1 MGFPSHLESPGIEK
15 IREKLGHFV
24 DVPAMC
30 HPSCA
35 TIAVKEKNT
44 KKIVMFADA
53 VHIVIQNG
61 DGKESV

>member
-1 MGFPSHLESPGIEK
+1 
-15 IREKLGHFV
+15 
-24 DVPAMC
+24 MC

-35 TIAVKEKNT
+35 TIAVKEK
-44 KKIVMFADA
+44 KIQKIVTFADA

>member
-1 MGFPSHLESPGIEK
+1 
-15 IREKLGHFV
+15 
-24 DVPAMC
+24 MC
-30 HPSCA
+30 HQSCA

-53 VHIVIQNG
+53 VHIIIQNG